1 MPLISD
7 RLILKKQS
15 KSLLKREQ
23 NELKMNKLTLL
34 SPAGSME
41 AVVAAVSNG
50 ADAIYLG
57 SKLFNARRLAGNFTQ
72 EELQKA
78 VQYAHLHGVKVY
90 LTLNTLVKNQEI
102 GAFLNQV
109 AIAEQLGINA
119 LILQDLTFA
128 RVIKEEFPQL
138 EIHASTQATIMNSLS
153 VGYWQKEVDQFVLA
167 RELTK
172 QEVRTIFD
180 RTHAKLEVFVHGHLC
195 ISYSGQCLISSLIGK
210 RSGNRGMCASS
221 CRKQYNGE
229 NYLLS
234 AKDLCMIENIKDVIE
249 SGAATVK
256 IEGRMK
262 PAEYVATTTRAY
274 REQIDALTSRE
285 KNEKS
290 ETINVSEEKV
300 KNPHHSSAVGH
311 SLENSNRGFLL
322 PEMGH
327 QYRSKA
333 AGYKTHFSG
342 INELKMAFNRN
353 FTPGYFNDEAK
364 IVDQT
369 YSAKRGVYLG
379 TVRQGLLRLE
389 EDLELHDGVGIIERG
404 KRVGD
409 YVRRIFVNGDALERG
424 SKGDQVKLLV
434 NGFNNGAKV
443 YLMTKNKGND
453 ILSRK
458 KRISL
463 ALEVFV
469 QEGKNV
475 EVSVSAGGK
484 ELKISLPTI
493 ATRPEKHP
501 LTEDLLRREFEK
513 YQSEM
518 FDITQ
523 ISINTDNSFV
533 AKSALT
539 LFRKELDQKVLNLL
553 CPINLEKRTVAAPI
567 FSVAKATQKRIHV
580 RVYSLKG
587 VEEAVQTGA
596 DIVYYDAFAHDLEEA
611 MKIAGKKIWLHT
623 PMVMVDHDFERLKSI
638 IIKTKPAGI
647 LANNVGVL
655 GMELTIPI
663 VLGYQMNIFNDNQLQ
678 YYGYPA
684 VASIELNLK
693 ELQAF
698 QNKEKI
704 IFYAHGYPA
713 VMTFKEE
720 FDATSLTDKK
730 DYTFRLRKTNTGAT
744 EMLYSKAIGTLQHT
758 PEVLKAGITQL
769 FLDVEKDVFGVVSL
783 YKRLLAGEAVSVA
796 AFKHGVTVG
805 NLEKGVM

>member
-1 MPLISD
+1 MKQLLHLCTNQIVVWFCAQAEQYSLVISLTKQIVPLISD
-7 RLILKKQS
+7 QWILQKQS

-23 NELKMNKLTLL
+23 NQLKMNKPILL

-102 GAFLNQV
+102 GAFLNQA
-109 AIAEQLGINA
+109 AIAQQLGINA
-119 LILQDLTFA
+119 LILQDLSFA
-128 RVIKEEFPQL
+128 PLIKKLFHQL

-153 VGYWQKEVDQFVLA
+153 VGYWQKYVDQFVLA

-234 AKDLCMIENIKDVIE
+234 AKDLCMIENIKDVVE

-274 REQIDALTSRE
+274 REQIDALNSS
-285 KNEKS
+285 EKS
-290 ETINVSEEKV
+290 ENKTINVSEEK
-300 KNPHHSSAVGH
+300 
-311 SLENSNRGFLL
+311 
-322 PEMGH
+322 
-327 QYRSKA
+327 
-333 AGYKTHFSG
+333 

-409 YVRRIFVNGDALERG
+409 YVRRIFVNGDAVERS

-443 YLMTKNKGND
+443 YLMTKNKGNN

-458 KRISL
+458 KRISIT
-463 ALEVFV
+463 LEVSV

-475 EVSVSAGGK
+475 EVRVSAERK
-484 ELKISLPTI
+484 ELKISLPTT

-518 FDITQ
+518 FEINQ
-523 ISINTDNSFV
+523 ISIKTDNSFV

-539 LFRKELDQKVLNLL
+539 LFRKELDPKVLDLL
-553 CPINLEKRTVAAPI
+553 CPTNLEKKNVALPI
-567 FSVAKATQKRIHV
+567 FPTAKATQKKIHV
-580 RVYSLKG
+580 RVYSLNG
-587 VEEAVQTGA
+587 VEDAVRAGA
-596 DIVYYDAFAHDLEEA
+596 DIIYYDAFAHNLEEA
-611 MKIAGKKIWLHT
+611 MKIAGKKLWLHT
-623 PMVMVDHDFERLKSI
+623 PMAMVDRDFERLKSI
-638 IIKTKPAGI
+638 ILKTKPAGI
-647 LANNVGVL
+647 LANNVGIL
-655 GMELTIPI
+655 GMDLSLPI
-663 VLGYQMNIFNDNQLQ
+663 ILSYQMNIFNDNQLQ
-678 YYGYPA
+678 YYDYPA

-783 YKRLLAGEAVSVA
+783 YKRLLAGEALSVA

>member
-72 EELQKA
+72 DELQKA

-109 AIAEQLGINA
+109 AIAQQLGINA

-128 RVIKEEFPQL
+128 PLIKKQFPQL
-138 EIHASTQATIMNSLS
+138 EIHASTQATIMNSPAIKH
-153 VGYWQKEVDQFVLA
+153 WQKYVDQFVLA

-234 AKDLCMIENIKDVIE
+234 AKDLCMIENIKDVVE

-274 REQIDALTSRE
+274 REQIDALTSGERSE
-285 KNEKS
+285 NS
-290 ETINVSEEKV
+290 ETINVSEEK
-300 KNPHHSSAVGH
+300 
-311 SLENSNRGFLL
+311 
-322 PEMGH
+322 
-327 QYRSKA
+327 
-333 AGYKTHFSG
+333 

-409 YVRRIFVNGDALERG
+409 YVQRIFVNGDAVERG

-458 KRISL
+458 KRVSITLDIS
-463 ALEVFV
+463 V

-518 FDITQ
+518 FEISGIT
-523 ISINTDNSFV
+523 IRTDNSFV

-553 CPINLEKRTVAAPI
+553 CPINSEKRTVAAPI

-587 VEEAVQTGA
+587 VEEAVPAGA

-611 MKIAGKKIWLHT
+611 MKIAGKKLWLHT
-623 PMVMVDHDFERLKSI
+623 PMAMVDHDFERLKSI

-655 GMELTIPI
+655 GMELTLPI
-663 VLGYQMNIFNDNQLQ
+663 VLGYQMNIFNDNQLR

-769 FLDVEKDVFGVVSL
+769 FLDLEKDVFSVVSL

>member
-1 MPLISD
+1 
-7 RLILKKQS
+7 
-15 KSLLKREQ
+15 
-23 NELKMNKLTLL
+23 MNKLSLL
-34 SPAGSME
+34 SPAGSMD

-78 VQYAHLHGVKVY
+78 VQYAHLHQVKVY
-90 LTLNTLVKNQEI
+90 LTLNTLIKNQEM

-109 AIAEQLGINA
+109 AIAKQLGINA
-119 LILQDLTFA
+119 LILQDLTLA
-128 RVIKEEFPQL
+128 PLIKKQFPNL
-138 EIHASTQATIMNSLS
+138 EIHASTQATIMNSPAIK
-153 VGYWQKEVDQFVLA
+153 YWQKAVDQFVLA

-172 QEVRTIFD
+172 QQVRTIFD
-180 RTHAKLEVFVHGHLC
+180 TTHAKLEVFVHGHLC

-249 SGAATVK
+249 SGATTVK

-274 REQIDALTSRE
+274 REQIDVLAGGE
-285 KNEKS
+285 KGEK
-290 ETINVSEEKV
+290 INVSEEK
-300 KNPHHSSAVGH
+300 
-311 SLENSNRGFLL
+311 
-322 PEMGH
+322 
-327 QYRSKA
+327 
-333 AGYKTHFSG
+333 
-342 INELKMAFNRN
+342 INKLKMAFNRN
-353 FTPGYFNDEAK
+353 FTPGYFNNEAK

-379 TVRQGLLRLE
+379 TVRQGLLKLE
-389 EDLELHDGVGIIERG
+389 EDLELHDGIGIIERG

-409 YVRRIFVNGDALERG
+409 YVRRIFVNGEAVEKATKSDE
-424 SKGDQVKLLV
+424 VKLPV

-443 YLMTKNKGND
+443 YLMTKNKGDD
-453 ILSRK
+453 ILRRK
-458 KRISL
+458 KRIL
-463 ALEVFV
+463 LVLKVLV
-469 QEGKNV
+469 QEGENV
-475 EVSVSAGGK
+475 QVKVSAQGR
-484 ELKISLPTI
+484 ETKIILPTI

-501 LTEDLLRREFEK
+501 LTEELLRREFEK

-518 FDITQ
+518 FEIKEIQ
-523 ISINTDNSFV
+523 IKTDNSFV

-539 LFRKELDQKVLNLL
+539 LFRKELDQRVLDLL
-553 CPINLEKRTVAAPI
+553 CPINNEKKSMALPLFAL
-567 FSVAKATQKRIHV
+567 AKATDKKIHV
-580 RVYSLKG
+580 RIYSLNG
-587 VEEAVQTGA
+587 VEEAVRAGA
-596 DIVYYDAFAHDLEEA
+596 EIIYYDAFASDLEEA
-611 MKIAGKKIWLHT
+611 IKIAGKKLWLHT
-623 PMVMVDHDFERLKSI
+623 PMVMIDADLERLKEV
-638 IIKTKPAGI
+638 IKKIKPAGI

-655 GMELTIPI
+655 GLGLTMPI
-663 VLGYQMNIFNDNQLQ
+663 ILGYQMNIFNDNQLQ
-678 YYGYPA
+678 QYGCPA
-684 VASIELNLK
+684 VASIELNLR
-693 ELQAF
+693 ELQSF
-698 QNKEKI
+698 QNKEKL

-730 DYTFRLRKTNTGAT
+730 EYTFRLRKTSTGAT

-769 FLDVEKDVFGVVSL
+769 FLDVEKDVFEVVSL